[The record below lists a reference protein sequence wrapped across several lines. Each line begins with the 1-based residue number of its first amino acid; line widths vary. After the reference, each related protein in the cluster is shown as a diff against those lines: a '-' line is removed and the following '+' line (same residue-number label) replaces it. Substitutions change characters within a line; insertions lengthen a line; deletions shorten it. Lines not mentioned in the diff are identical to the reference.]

1 MTTDI
6 LGIDI
11 GGTKLLMICGKKRV
25 QIETGSKFSIS
36 ACERQIHQL
45 IETLTV
51 KPKGIGTAIPG
62 LVDPM
67 GSSIQACD
75 VLPELVGWQPSITL
89 AHLNLPI
96 KIINDVQ
103 AALLEE
109 FHDAQPG
116 ITGGVVMAGTGI
128 GAAFQ
133 VEGKPLL
140 GACGW
145 AGELGYLPLAIYS
158 HTHGTE
164 VKRLDQMAGGA
175 AMAARL
181 GTDGRDLALQ
191 SQIGKEAALLIV
203 QEGGHALGLGLAAVI
218 NLLNPAKLALGGG
231 ACELPGYRESA
242 LASAQQFS
250 LPDLW
255 SACSIS
261 AVKSGG
267 DVVALGAARAIRKI
281 EE

>member
-1 MTTDI
+1 
-6 LGIDI
+6 
-11 GGTKLLMICGKKRV
+11 
-25 QIETGSKFSIS
+25 
-36 ACERQIHQL
+36 
-45 IETLTV
+45 
-51 KPKGIGTAIPG
+51 
-62 LVDPM
+62 
-67 GSSIQACD
+67 
-75 VLPELVGWQPSITL
+75 
-89 AHLNLPI
+89 
-96 KIINDVQ
+96 
-103 AALLEE
+103 
-109 FHDAQPG
+109 
-116 ITGGVVMAGTGI
+116 
-128 GAAFQ
+128 
-133 VEGKPLL
+133 
-140 GACGW
+140 
-145 AGELGYLPLAIYS
+145 
-158 HTHGTE
+158 
-164 VKRLDQMAGGA
+164 MAGGA

-231 ACELPGYRESA
+231 AWELPGYRESA

>member
-11 GGTKLLMICGKKRV
+11 GGTKLLMICGKRRV
-25 QIETGSKFSIS
+25 QVETGSKFSIS
-36 ACERQIHQL
+36 ACERQIRQL
-45 IETLTV
+45 IETLEV
-51 KPKGIGTAIPG
+51 KPKGIGIAIPG

-67 GSSIQACD
+67 GSSVQACD
-75 VLPELVGWQPSITL
+75 VIPELVGWKPSITL
-89 AHLNLPI
+89 ANLDLPI

-116 ITGGVVMAGTGI
+116 ITGGVVMVGTGI

-133 VEGKPLL
+133 VEGKLLL

-145 AGELGYLPLAIYS
+145 AGELGYLPLAIYH
-158 HTHGTE
+158 HTRGTE
-164 VKRLDQMAGGA
+164 VKRLDQIAGGA

-181 GTDGRDLALQ
+181 GTDGRDLAVQ
-191 SQIGKEAALLIV
+191 AHIGAEAALSIIR
-203 QEGGHALGLGLAAVI
+203 EGGHALGLGLAAVI
-218 NLLNPAKLALGGG
+218 NLLNPAKLTLGGG
-231 ACELPGYRESA
+231 AWELSGYRESA
-242 LASAQQFS
+242 LASAQEFS

-255 SACSIS
+255 DACSIS

-267 DVVALGAARAIRKI
+267 DVVALGAGRAML
-281 EE
+281 E